1 MRWSHKQNCCQ
12 IPILHILPGSLILKS
27 PFYPPG
33 STVHDSMI
41 RFVKRCFSYHSTY
54 CTILISNKP
63 KSPCFMGKPTMSMAM
78 FNSTRGY
85 IPLNSGQLSSNFLVV
100 RSCMWSS
107 QSVWIPKT
115 TTTRAAPRH
124 RPRTGIYP
132 HSTLVVPSGKRL
144 HNYGK
149 SQSLIGKSTINGP
162 FSIAMLVIT
171 IGYSNCLYF
180 RVLKVPLMGDLLF
193 FFPDCQFIVA
203 EKRQRLLESSPSF
216 PGVVVLVFLVLSSLN

>member
-1 MRWSHKQNCCQ
+1 
-12 IPILHILPGSLILKS
+12 
-27 PFYPPG
+27 
-33 STVHDSMI
+33 
-41 RFVKRCFSYHSTY
+41 
-54 CTILISNKP
+54 
-63 KSPCFMGKPTMSMAM
+63 MGKPTMSMACSIAM
-78 FNSTRGY
+78 LVITRGY
-85 IPLNSGQLSSNFLVV
+85 IPMNSGQLSSNFLVV

-115 TTTRAAPRH
+115 TTTRAAPRR

-193 FFPDCQFIVA
+193 FFPDCQFIFFYFMYIHCRSHAFLPPFWWA

-216 PGVVVLVFLVLSSLN
+216 PGVVVLVFLVLSSSPELVTW